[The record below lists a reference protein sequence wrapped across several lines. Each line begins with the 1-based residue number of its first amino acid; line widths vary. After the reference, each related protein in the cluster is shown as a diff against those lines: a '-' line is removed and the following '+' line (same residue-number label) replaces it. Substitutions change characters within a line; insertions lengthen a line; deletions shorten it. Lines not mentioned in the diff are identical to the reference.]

1 MVCAP
6 NREARGGP
14 TEFHQP
20 TLLLVG
26 VEPRE
31 TLRQSSQ
38 GAGWRYK
45 PDVHAAFDPVDLL
58 NTVLYRNWTLNVER
72 KRCRHPASLAERS
85 AADRRLFLGLG
96 VLKYCESNLE
106 EGVAE
111 L

>member
-38 GAGWRYK
+38 GAGWR
-45 PDVHAAFDPVDLL
+45 
-58 NTVLYRNWTLNVER
+58 WTLNVER

-106 EGVAE
+106 EGVAGFHE
-111 L
+111 SHGGKCFVRVEEAALRT